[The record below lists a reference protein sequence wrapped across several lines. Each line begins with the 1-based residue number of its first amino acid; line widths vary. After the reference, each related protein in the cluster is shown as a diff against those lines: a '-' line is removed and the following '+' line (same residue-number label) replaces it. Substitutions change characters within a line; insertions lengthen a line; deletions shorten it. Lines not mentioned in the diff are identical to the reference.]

1 MAKKECP
8 DCGLSVGVRTKNCPD
23 CGWKFRIIKR
33 GPKPKQINWK
43 ELKRGDIIK
52 CVQGTGPYWLSP
64 EDGERF
70 GFNFRGKYV
79 VNFLDKDGI
88 GAYPYKGNRTES
100 GFCFIYMGKVKYN
113 EKTGIHN
120 RPHKVLGIN
129 TEATVIEKPK
139 KKKPKKKNKTIDTEE
154 INQLIASL

>member
-52 CVQGTGPYWLSP
+52 CVQGTGPYYVCT
-64 EDGERF
+64 
-70 GFNFRGKYV
+70 RGSEESDIG
-79 VNFLDKDGI
+79 DK
-88 GAYPYKGNRTES
+88 
-100 GFCFIYMGKVKYN
+100 IYMGCKGKYEVVRIVGN
-113 EKTGIHN
+113 GLLCKGLGNKSCGLEFLYMGNKELSKSTGIFKE
-120 RPHKVLGIN
+120 PHRLIKI
-129 TEATVIEKPK
+129 
-139 KKKPKKKNKTIDTEE
+139 KTRKRK
-154 INQLIASL
+154 